1 MRCTNRSASW
11 ATFPA
16 DFSGSKNGSAE
27 PSPAGTSGPRSRMR
41 RLSIPSPTI
50 ALRQCSTVSIVAS
63 PTRRVVLLG
72 RETALVISAGIMTG
86 GLRSIRSK
94 TIPVPTG
101 AGHNSSSAST
111 PSKRPL
117 PRTIVGVP
125 MVCCLRSTGIN
136 DSAIFVCAMP
146 RMPIEEPTEFGGR
159 EVMAEQ
165 FLSRIPSLLLCSFSF
180 RQPIASDRESTAI
193 IFEAQEYGAFR
204 F

>member
-16 DFSGSKNGSAE
+16 DFRGSKNGSAE
-27 PSPAGTSGPRSRMR
+27 PSPAGISGPRRRMT
-41 RLSIPSPTI
+41 RLSIPNPTI

-63 PTRRVVLLG
+63 PTRRVVRRG
-72 RETALVISAGIMTG
+72 RETALVISAGIMTD
-86 GLRSIRSK
+86 GLRSIRSN
-94 TIPVPTG
+94 TMPVPGG
-101 AGHNSSSAST
+101 AGQNSISAST

-117 PRTIVGVP
+117 PRTIVGVA

-146 RMPIEEPTEFGGR
+146 RIPIEEPKEFGGR

-165 FLSRIPSLLLCSFSF
+165 FLSRIPSPLLCSSWS
-180 RQPIASDRESTAI
+180 RRLIASDRESTAI
-193 IFEAQEYGAFR
+193 IFEVQEYGAFR